1 MSDLASAR
9 PDLPEA
15 WGNQFRG
22 RKGVLLRLGAPAADI
37 AAVYYNPAEGTV
49 LTGVG
54 LYNDPYSGAYIAPRD
69 RAIRWNDAGYNRPL
83 EDQFGVLKQNAVNG
97 RHGFIFH
104 EACWSLLEEASRP
117 AAVPLARLYHVCASL
132 PLPIEFDGVSWGH
145 DYAGAAVANNETHF
159 PWEDRFEG
167 REFPGPD
174 PVITANPYQ
183 VTIVD
188 QILAEDPE
196 DPPVPGHTSAISL
209 PAASSGSD
217 CFATLP
223 GELCAEIAMCL
234 PTADVLNTRLASRA
248 FWPVFHSQQFW
259 ASRFTLESPDRP
271 WLFEARPC
279 GGSPR
284 DWRWLYRRTNPLG
297 KYPGLQNRQRI
308 WGLIRSVRDILSLVW
323 NGLPLDLAPVW
334 RPDDTSLTSPAHRA
348 EVTAHLWDRYKGDGL
363 WNEFHNGCLLLRSQ
377 TIAIPDNLVR
387 LTVSTVTMGDRA
399 YIAGLSLT
407 TAAGDTIR
415 LGYSSSSAEQSC
427 DVSELQ
433 GFRLAVGSRGIQALQ
448 CADAGGPGLES
459 SWLGCLVDVP
469 RTERL
474 AAGYGRVV
482 GLEAGFDASASQNIT
497 RSNRVC
503 LLLISIQRR
512 LVKWFSSLSSETRLP
527 APPTPRG
534 GRNAIYETRQCGIP
548 MYQRQLCA

>member
-1 MSDLASAR
+1 M
-9 PDLPEA
+9 
-15 WGNQFRG
+15 
-22 RKGVLLRLGAPAADI
+22 
-37 AAVYYNPAEGTV
+37 
-49 LTGVG
+49 
-54 LYNDPYSGAYIAPRD
+54 
-69 RAIRWNDAGYNRPL
+69 RWNDAGYNSPL
-83 EDQFGVLKQNAVNG
+83 EDQFGVLKQDAVNG

-132 PLPIEFDGVSWGH
+132 PLPIHFGGVSWGH
-145 DYAGAAVANNETHF
+145 DYAGAAVADNETRF

-167 REFPGPD
+167 REFPEPD
-174 PVITANPYQ
+174 PVFTANPYR
-183 VTIVD
+183 VAVVD
-188 QILAEDPE
+188 QILAEDPKE
-196 DPPVPGHTSAISL
+196 PPVPGRTSLISL

-279 GGSPR
+279 GSSPR
-284 DWRWLYRRTNPLG
+284 DWRWLYRRTNDPG
-297 KYPGLQNRQRI
+297 KYTGLQNRQRI
-308 WGLIRSVRDILSLVW
+308 WGLIRSVRDILALVW
-323 NGLPLDLAPVW
+323 NGLPPDLAPVW
-334 RPDDTSLTSPAHRA
+334 RPDTSSTSPARRT
-348 EVTAHLWDRYKGDGL
+348 EVTAHLWDRYRWDGI
-363 WNEFHNGCLLLRSQ
+363 WDEFYNGCLLLRSQ

-387 LTVSTVTMGDRA
+387 LAVSTVTFGDRA

-427 DVSELQ
+427 EVSSELQ

-448 CADAGGPGLES
+448 CVYAGGRPGMES
-459 SWLGCLVDVP
+459 PWLGCLVDVP

-474 AAGYGRVV
+474 TAGYGRIV

-497 RSNRVC
+497 YPLKRS
-503 LLLISIQRR
+503 LLLIKFQHR
-512 LVKWFSSLSSETRLP
+512 LVKWFSSLFSETRLP

-534 GRNAIYETRQCGIP
+534 GRNAIYGIRQCGIP
-548 MYQRQLCA
+548 MYQHQLCA